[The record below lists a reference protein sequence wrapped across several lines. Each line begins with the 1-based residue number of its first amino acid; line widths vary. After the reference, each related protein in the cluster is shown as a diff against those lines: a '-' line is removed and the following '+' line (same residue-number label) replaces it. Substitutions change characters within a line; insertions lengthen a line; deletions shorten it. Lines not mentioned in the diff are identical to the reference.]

1 MNGKIWL
8 IGGTSDS
15 ATIAQMLLDS
25 DIPFIVTVTTKT
37 ACSLYCTDEIA
48 VGRMNRV
55 EMESFCQK
63 QSIVSVV
70 DASHPYAVEVS
81 QSAIAVTAK
90 ANLPYLRYE
99 RVNYP
104 GSTAIQTNANIT
116 ELASFDD
123 LVAGDYLQNKRVLL
137 TAGCKALPLFKPWQ
151 SKAVLFARVLPKISS
166 LETALTSGFK
176 SDRLIAIRPP
186 LDRALETALWQQW
199 QINLVVTKASGTAGG
214 EDVKRQVAADL
225 DIPLIIITRPLVI
238 YPRQTSVFAEVV
250 TFCQQVTALKRDRA
264 F

>member
-1 MNGKIWL
+1 
-8 IGGTSDS
+8 
-15 ATIAQMLLDS
+15 MLLEF

-37 ACSLYCTDEIA
+37 ACSLYSTDDIA

-63 QSIVSVV
+63 GILAVV

-81 QSAIAVTAK
+81 QSAIVVAAK

-99 RVNYP
+99 RLDCL
-104 GSTAIQTNANIT
+104 GSTAIKSNANIT
-116 ELASFDD
+116 QLASFND
-123 LVAGDYLQNKRVLL
+123 LVAGDYLQSKRVLL
-137 TAGCKALPLFKPWQ
+137 TVGCKALPLFKSWQ

-166 LETALTSGFK
+166 LETASASGFT

-186 LDRALETALWQQW
+186 LNRALERALWQQW

-225 DIPLIIITRPLVI
+225 NIPLIIITRPQVI
-238 YPRQTSVFAEVV
+238 YPQQTSVFAEVV
-250 TFCQQVTALKRDRA
+250 AFCKQVTGSRDRL
-264 F
+264 

>member
-25 DIPFIVTVTTKT
+25 NIPFIVTVTTKT
-37 ACSLYCTDEIA
+37 ARCLYCTNDIA

-63 QSIVSVV
+63 QNISAVV
-70 DASHPYAVEVS
+70 DVSHPYAVEIS
-81 QSAIAVTAK
+81 QSAIASAAK

-99 RVNYP
+99 RLNYEAP
-104 GSTAIQTNANIT
+104 TIQTNANIT
-116 ELASFDD
+116 KLASFED

-137 TAGCKALPLFKPWQ
+137 TVGCKALPLFKSWQ

-166 LETALTSGFK
+166 LKTASAAGFT

-186 LDRALETALWQQW
+186 LDRTLERALWQQW
-199 QINLVVTKASGTAGG
+199 QIDLVVTKASGTAGG
-214 EDVKRQVAADL
+214 EDVKCQVAADL
-225 DIPLIIITRPLVI
+225 NIPLIIITRPQVV
-238 YPRQTSVFAEVV
+238 YPRQTSEFAEVV
-250 TFCQQVTALKRDRA
+250 AFCRQITK
-264 F
+264 

>member
-15 ATIAQMLLDS
+15 ATIAQMLLES

-37 ACSLYCTDEIA
+37 ACSLYCTDDIA

-55 EMESFCQK
+55 EIESFCQK
-63 QSIVSVV
+63 QSILAVI

-81 QSAIAVTAK
+81 QSAISHAAK

-99 RVNYP
+99 RVSYKA
-104 GSTAIQTNANIT
+104 STAIQTNANIT

-123 LVAGDYLQNKRVLL
+123 LVAGDYLQDKRVLL
-137 TAGCKALPLFKPWQ
+137 TVGCKVLSLFKPWQ
-151 SKAVLFARVLPKISS
+151 SKAVLFARVLPKTSS
-166 LETALTSGFK
+166 LETALAAGFK
-176 SDRLIAIRPP
+176 SDRLIAVRPP

-214 EDVKRQVAADL
+214 EDVKRRVAADL
-225 DIPLIIITRPLVI
+225 NIPLIIITRPQVV

-250 TFCQQVTALKRDRA
+250 AFCRVNNFRNRL
-264 F
+264 

>member
-1 MNGKIWL
+1 MNGRIWL

-63 QSIVSVV
+63 GIVAVV

-81 QSAIAVTAK
+81 QSAIAVAAK

-99 RVNYP
+99 RVKYP

-137 TAGCKALPLFKPWQ
+137 TVGCKALPLFQPWQ

-186 LDRALETALWQQW
+186 LERALEKALWQQW

-225 DIPLIIITRPLVI
+225 NIPLIIITRPQVV

-250 TFCQQVTALKRDRA
+250 AFCRVNNFRDRL
-264 F
+264 

>member
-37 ACSLYCTDEIA
+37 ACSLYPTAEIA

-63 QSIVSVV
+63 QGILAVV

-81 QSAIAVTAK
+81 HLAIAVTAK

-104 GSTAIQTNANIT
+104 ASKAISTQTNIT

-123 LVAGDYLQNKRVLL
+123 LVAGDYLQDRRVLL
-137 TAGCKALPLFKPWQ
+137 TVGCKALPLFKAWQ
-151 SKAVLFARVLPKISS
+151 SKTVLFARILPKTSS
-166 LETALTSGFK
+166 LETALTAGFK
-176 SDRLIAIRPP
+176 CDRLIAIRPP
-186 LDRALETALWQQW
+186 LDLALEKALWQQW
-199 QINLVVTKASGTAGG
+199 RINLVVTKASGTAGG

-225 DIPLIIITRPLVI
+225 DIPLIIITRPQVI
-238 YPRQTSVFAEVV
+238 YPRQISVFAEVV
-250 TFCQQVTALKRDRA
+250 TFCQVTALKRDRA